1 VAESNIRR
9 QIRRLRELYLI
20 EKVKTKY
27 RLTEKSSLA
36 EIFDEK
42 VQNFVLS
49 SIVARVKEYIA
60 EVDKRFE
67 L

>member
-1 VAESNIRR
+1 
-9 QIRRLRELYLI
+9 LRELYII
-20 EKVKTKY
+20 EKVKTRY
-27 RLTEKSSLA
+27 RLTERSSLS

-42 VQNFVLS
+42 IQNFILAG
-49 SIVARVKEYIA
+49 IIKRVKEYIE